1 MGSVRNPKFDE
12 DVFLKRF
19 QMNNCK
25 LITGIKLTGVME
37 HLKITSNLISI
48 ACAWNK
54 LLRTYITSNVI

>member
-1 MGSVRNPKFDE
+1 
-12 DVFLKRF
+12 
-19 QMNNCK
+19 MNNCK